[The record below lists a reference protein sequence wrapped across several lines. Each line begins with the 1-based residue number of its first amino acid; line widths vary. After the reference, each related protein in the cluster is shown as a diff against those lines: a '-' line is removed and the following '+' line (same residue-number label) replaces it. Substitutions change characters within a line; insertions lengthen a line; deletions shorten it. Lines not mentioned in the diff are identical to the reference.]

1 MGSCGAAIYMNLHM
15 CACFPIAFGS
25 VAAAEPTRQARG
37 ERRRDAILEAAL
49 RVIAQQGVSA
59 VTHRAVAS
67 EAGVPLSS
75 TTYYFESLD
84 ELLEGALLRFVRAE
98 TERLEAAA
106 ERLEGAEREPLEAAR
121 LFRAELEETSVAQ
134 FELYLEVSRR
144 PRLREVARRCL
155 DLYAAAADAA
165 LRSAGA
171 KQPEVYAR
179 GFVALFDGYGLHRI
193 AGGDDQG
200 FEDALMALW
209 AAATRAT
216 GTR

>member
-1 MGSCGAAIYMNLHM
+1 MAA
-15 CACFPIAFGS
+15 G
-25 VAAAEPTRQARG
+25 EPTRQARG
-37 ERRRDAILEAAL
+37 ERRRGAILEAAL
-49 RVIAQQGVSA
+49 RVIARRGVSA
-59 VTHRAVAS
+59 VTHRAVAA

-84 ELLEGALLRFVRAE
+84 ELLEDALLRFVNTE
-98 TERLEAAA
+98 NERLASVAA
-106 ERLEGAEREPLEAAR
+106 RLEGSELGPLERAR

-155 DLYAAAADAA
+155 DLYAAAAESA
-165 LRSAGA
+165 LRAAGA
-171 KQPEVYAR
+171 EHPEPYAR
-179 GFVALFDGYGLHRI
+179 AVVALFDGYGLHRI

-209 AAATRAT
+209 AAATRAI

>member
-1 MGSCGAAIYMNLHM
+1 M
-15 CACFPIAFGS
+15 CTSSAPEPLAFER
-25 VAAAEPTRQARG
+25 VAAGGRTRQARG

-49 RVIAQQGVSA
+49 RVVAEQGVAA
-59 VTHRAVAS
+59 VTHRAVAA
-67 EAGVPLSS
+67 EADVPLAS

-84 ELLEGALLRFVRAE
+84 ELLEAALFMFVNAE
-98 TERLEAAA
+98 A
-106 ERLEGAEREPLEAAR
+106 ERLGAVAESLEGTELQPLEAAK
-121 LFRAELEETSVAQ
+121 LFRAELEDGSVAQ
-134 FELYLEVSRR
+134 FQLYLEASRR

-155 DLYAAAADAA
+155 DLYEAAAQSA

-171 KQPEVYAR
+171 EHPGSYAR
-179 GFVALFDGYGLHRI
+179 AFVALFDGYGLHRI

-209 AAATRAT
+209 DAATRAT

>member
-1 MGSCGAAIYMNLHM
+1 VSAG
-15 CACFPIAFGS
+15 
-25 VAAAEPTRQARG
+25 EPTRQARG
-37 ERRRDAILEAAL
+37 ARRRDAILDAAL
-49 RVIAQQGVSA
+49 RVIARRGVSA
-59 VTHRAVAS
+59 VTHRAVAA

-84 ELLEGALLRFVRAE
+84 ELLEDALLKFVH
-98 TERLEAAA
+98 TENGRLASVAA
-106 ERLEGAEREPLEAAR
+106 RLEGSELGPLDRAR

-144 PRLREVARRCL
+144 PRLSKVARRCL
-155 DLYAAAADAA
+155 DLYAAAAESA
-165 LRSAGA
+165 LRAAGA
-171 KQPEVYAR
+171 EQPESYAR
-179 GFVALFDGYGLHRI
+179 AVVALFDGYGLHRI

-209 AAATRAT
+209 AAATRAI

>member
-1 MGSCGAAIYMNLHM
+1 MYTKTCTCVQVFSY
-15 CACFPIAFGS
+15 PRS
-25 VAAAEPTRQARG
+25 VPSGEPTRQARG

-49 RVIAQQGVSA
+49 RVIAKRGVAS
-59 VTHRAVAS
+59 VTHRAVAT

-84 ELLEGALLRFVRAE
+84 DLLEGALFRFVSAE
-98 TERLEAAA
+98 TERLAAAA
-106 ERLEGAEREPLEAAR
+106 ELLEGRELEPLEAAR

-144 PRLREVARRCL
+144 PLLREVARRCL
-155 DLYAAAADAA
+155 DLYEAAAEAA
-165 LRSAGA
+165 LRATGA
-171 KQPEVYAR
+171 EHPEAYAR
-179 GFVALFDGYGLHRI
+179 AFVALFDGYGLHRI

>member
-1 MGSCGAAIYMNLHM
+1 VSAG
-15 CACFPIAFGS
+15 
-25 VAAAEPTRQARG
+25 EPTRQARG
-37 ERRRDAILEAAL
+37 ERRRDAILQAAL
-49 RVIAQQGVSA
+49 RVIADRGVSA
-59 VTHRAVAS
+59 VTHRAVAT
-67 EAGVPLSS
+67 EADVPLSS

-98 TERLEAAA
+98 TERLAAAA
-106 ERLEGAEREPLEAAR
+106 ERLEGSRLEPLESAR

-144 PRLREVARRCL
+144 PRLRAVARRCL
-155 DLYAAAADAA
+155 DLYAAAAEAA

-171 KQPEVYAR
+171 TQPEAYAR